1 MGMTDDDDTVYCDV
15 QMPPAQEPE
24 LLQLVS
30 TLSLASQPAS
40 QPNEITGDLFA
51 APPPVSTEKLVGMLD
66 AVNGRWGRG
75 TMRLARCAAGY
86 DESELY
92 HTR

>member
-15 QMPPAQEPE
+15 QMTPAQERE

-30 TLSLASQPAS
+30 PLSLASQP
-40 QPNEITGDLFA
+40 NKITGDLFA

-75 TMRLARCAAGY
+75 TMRLAGCAAGY